1 MVAYI
6 QRTDT
11 YETRVAAHPD
21 MSAYPEVVSSLRGK
35 HILVFILT
43 LPYHFVHLFGCLVA
57 HARLS
62 LVAPAL

>member
-11 YETRVAAHPD
+11 YETRVAAHPN
-21 MSAYPEVVSSLRGK
+21 MPAYPEVVSSLRGK
-35 HILVFILT
+35 HVLVFILA
-43 LPYHFVHLFGCLVA
+43 LLYIFAYPFGRLVA
-57 HARLS
+57 CGGLR